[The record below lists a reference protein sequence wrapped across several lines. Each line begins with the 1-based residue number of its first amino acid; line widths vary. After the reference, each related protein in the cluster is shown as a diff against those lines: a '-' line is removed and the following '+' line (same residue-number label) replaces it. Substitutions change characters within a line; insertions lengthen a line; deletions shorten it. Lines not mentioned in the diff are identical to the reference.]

1 MKLRRKSRI
10 RKNLKEKAKIIKKL
24 QPKFSKKYK
33 EKRVAVLAC
42 LRESYNK
49 KIHIKIKVRRAES
62 QKLPRKSEI
71 NVENFFEEKK

>member
-62 QKLPRKSEI
+62 
-71 NVENFFEEKK
+71 